1 MNEPPNSRPW
11 YTRIGPGLITA
22 CVVIGPGSIMTSSSI
37 GANNEYSMLWVV
49 AVSVAFMMTY
59 MTMGARLGAVANAS
73 PCDLIREKAGRWLA
87 ILVGGCV
94 FFIATAFQSGNN
106 IAVAAAFKAFLSN
119 VYVVAGLVILFNG
132 IAITFLFAFKDLYKM
147 LERIM
152 MAFVGLMLISFA
164 INLVQLQ
171 PDVGELLRGFIP
183 DFNKLDFTKLKTK
196 NNLDLLALLG
206 TTFVVAAAFYQAY
219 LVKQKGWHIS
229 ELKSGL
235 IDARV
240 GSIIM
245 ALITIM
251 LMSTAAAGLYT
262 GEEVELKDPVAV
274 ATALESTFGPSA
286 KIIFCLGLFS
296 AAYSSFIVNS
306 IIGGFI
312 FADGLGIGSKPT
324 DLWPRLLTTLAL
336 LIGMSIGLAVLL
348 YDINMTPTIIAA
360 QAVTIIGAPL
370 IAGVLLWLT
379 SRKDVMGEHVNGTG
393 TKIFAGL
400 GFIVLLA
407 LASKTLLNDIPDKYK
422 KYRESNQATAT
433 AMITSNDSDYNDIEH
448 TR

>member
-1 MNEPPNSRPW
+1 
-11 YTRIGPGLITA
+11 
-22 CVVIGPGSIMTSSSI
+22 
-37 GANNEYSMLWVV
+37 
-49 AVSVAFMMTY
+49 
-59 MTMGARLGAVANAS
+59 
-73 PCDLIREKAGRWLA
+73 
-87 ILVGGCV
+87 
-94 FFIATAFQSGNN
+94 
-106 IAVAAAFKAFLSN
+106 
-119 VYVVAGLVILFNG
+119 
-132 IAITFLFAFKDLYKM
+132 
-147 LERIM
+147 
-152 MAFVGLMLISFA
+152 
-164 INLVQLQ
+164 
-171 PDVGELLRGFIP
+171 
-183 DFNKLDFTKLKTK
+183 
-196 NNLDLLALLG
+196 
-206 TTFVVAAAFYQAY
+206 
-219 LVKQKGWHIS
+219 
-229 ELKSGL
+229 
-235 IDARV
+235 
-240 GSIIM
+240 
-245 ALITIM
+245 
-251 LMSTAAAGLYT
+251 
-262 GEEVELKDPVAV
+262 
-274 ATALESTFGPSA
+274 
-286 KIIFCLGLFS
+286 
-296 AAYSSFIVNS
+296 
-306 IIGGFI
+306 GFI